1 MDIDILENYREKR
14 LIYKQ
19 NHPRLPLLIW
29 NYTPLCQYE
38 RKWDSITKICRGLI
52 TDLEGKIV
60 GKPFPKFFN
69 YEEKQHVPTDKWQV
83 YEKVD
88 GSLGIIINYEGEI
101 VIATR
106 GSFTS
111 DQAKYAKELFDDTC
125 CGINTYNMEIKPGWT
140 YLTEIIYP
148 ANRVVVSYADEKLVL
163 LGAYNENLEEVEYEN
178 LPDWPYKVECYGQAD
193 FLELKKQDLENAEG
207 YVVKFSNGD
216 RCKIKFDTY
225 LRLHRVMT
233 CCSTRSIYDC
243 LRANKNLEEILNG
256 VPDEF
261 YTKIKEYADYL
272 QKSYNDLNQRAKET
286 YYAIENISSRKKF
299 AEQAQTTDISDIL
312 FRMKDGR
319 EYSSLIWKRLEPT
332 YEKL

>member
-14 LIYKQ
+14 LICKQ

-125 CGINTYNMEIKPGWT
+125 CGIHTYDVEIKPGWT

-148 ANRVVVSYADEKLVL
+148 ANRVVCSYTDEKLVL

-233 CCSTRSIYDC
+233 NFSTKAVWEC
-243 LRANKNLEEILNG
+243 LSREKDLNAILADT
-256 VPDEF
+256 PDEF
-261 YTKIKEYADYL
+261 YGKIKEYANEL
-272 QKSYNDLNQRAKET
+272 QLKYMEIDILCNHIFD
-286 YYAIENISSRKKF
+286 AIKDIDNRKKY
-299 AEQAQTTDISDIL
+299 AAQATSTQYADIL